1 MHASIWPGTLASFC
15 EEVAGSNPAP
25 AAVAAS
31 AVTASLGLS
40 LLIKVLEITGRRKS
54 FAGDAHRVRA
64 LIEGAH
70 RALADLKRAA
80 DDDIQAVRLYV
91 GSKDPA
97 GARDAIDV
105 PLRAARAACAGLDL
119 CVEGA
124 DVPGVTSGLPAADF
138 CAAVY
143 MLSTAV
149 RAILLSVTFNL
160 RQFDG
165 DVSYRAAVEVEGRDL
180 AARSA
185 RQTEAALK
193 AALS

>member
-1 MHASIWPGTLASFC
+1 MDASIWPGTLASFC

-40 LLIKVLEITGRRKS
+40 LLIKVLEITGRRKN
-54 FAGDAHRVRA
+54 FAGDAQRVRA
-64 LIEGAH
+64 LIERAH
-70 RALADLKRAA
+70 RALAELKKAA
-80 DDDIQAVRLYV
+80 DDDIHAVRLYI
-91 GSKDPA
+91 GSKDPT
-97 GARDAIDV
+97 GARDVIDV
-105 PLRAARAACAGLDL
+105 PLRAARAAVAGLDL
-119 CVEGA
+119 CFEGA
-124 DVPGVTSGLPAADF
+124 SVPGVTSGLPAADF
-138 CAAVY
+138 CSAVLL
-143 MLSTAV
+143 LSAGV

-180 AARSA
+180 EERSA

-193 AALS
+193 AVLY